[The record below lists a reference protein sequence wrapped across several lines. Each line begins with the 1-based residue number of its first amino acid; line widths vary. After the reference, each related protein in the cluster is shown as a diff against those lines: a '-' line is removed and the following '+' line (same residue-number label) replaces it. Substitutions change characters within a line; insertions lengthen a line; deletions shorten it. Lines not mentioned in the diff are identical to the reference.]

1 MAGVK
6 QDWRGGFLFV
16 GNQLALDFVNTR
28 PVINGQP
35 IELLSD
41 WKALLKWFRAADMVS
56 EVEME
61 ALGRQWEKRRE
72 AGAFLEALRAFRESL
87 RATVLR
93 LEARDEPASR
103 TVTELNRLLRAHPMF
118 LELRRTAG
126 RLEKRKRFELR
137 RPDDLMAPIVH
148 AAAELLL
155 EFKPARLRKCEGCI
169 LHFYDT
175 TKNGTR
181 RWCSMQ
187 ICGNRSKVAAYAE
200 RRRRRRGSTKGSGT

>member
-1 MAGVK
+1 MAGVNR
-6 QDWRGGFLFV
+6 DWRDGFLFV

-35 IELLSD
+35 IELLSN
-41 WKALLKWFRAADMVS
+41 WEALLRWFRAAELVS

-61 ALGRQWEKRRE
+61 ALGRQWEKRPE
-72 AGAFLEALRAFRESL
+72 AGAFLEELRTFRESL

-93 LEARDEPASR
+93 LEAGEEPGSR

-118 LELRRTAG
+118 LELGRTKGKLERRK
-126 RLEKRKRFELR
+126 LFELR
-137 RPDDLMAPIVH
+137 WPDDLITPIAEAV
-148 AAAELLL
+148 AELLL
-155 EFKPARLRKCEGCI
+155 EFNPARLRKCESCI

-175 TKNGTR
+175 SKNGTR

-200 RRRRRRGSTKGSGT
+200 RKRRSQRQ